1 MFYVILMVLGQSGLY
16 CIHINN
22 LEVNSI
28 QNIFLKYTLKITVEE
43 KTCVTKVRLD
53 LRDCYNFLI

>member
-1 MFYVILMVLGQSGLY
+1 MFYVILMVLGQSELY

-28 QNIFLKYTLKITVEE
+28 QNIFLKYTLKNYSGR
-43 KTCVTKVRLD
+43 KNMC
-53 LRDCYNFLI
+53 NQS